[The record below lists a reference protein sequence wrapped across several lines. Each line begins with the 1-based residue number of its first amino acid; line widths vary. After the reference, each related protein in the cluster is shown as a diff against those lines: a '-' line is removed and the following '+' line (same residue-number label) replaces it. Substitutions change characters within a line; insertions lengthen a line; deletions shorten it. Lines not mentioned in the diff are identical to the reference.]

1 MLTGAPGQTSPS
13 PFLQTPHR
21 ERGCRDCLTGTRS
34 AVADAPPDSEC
45 VPASLQAHAVA
56 EHAATSGHR
65 APRAGWSGRV
75 SRVAVPH
82 AAPGSPRCPPPRLS
96 PCPPSSVSLSPLVC
110 LPVPPGLQQP
120 RVFTASVLCLF
131 QNIIFLKSCG
141 MKPFHVDFSDLAIGA

>member
-1 MLTGAPGQTSPS
+1 MLTGAPDQTSPS

-56 EHAATSGHR
+56 ERTATSGHR
-65 APRAGWSGRV
+65 APRAGWSERA
-75 SRVAVPH
+75 SRLAVPH
-82 AAPGSPRCPPPRLS
+82 AAPGSPRCPPLA
-96 PCPPSSVSLSPLVC
+96 C

-120 RVFTASVLCLF
+120 RVFTASVVCLF